1 MFAASLSPRKG
12 SPRKRLEGFAAC
24 AGHSGRCPTFVAVM
38 PNGGSAIGYR
48 PMNGDTFLPD
58 DGGEAGKDIAPV
70 SLQAPADCDL
80 DTNAGG
86 ETCLKMQ
93 TVTTFPAPS
102 SS

>member
-12 SPRKRLEGFAAC
+12 SLRKRLMGFASG
-24 AGHSGRCPTFVAVM
+24 AGLPGRCPTLIAAM
-38 PNGGSAIGYR
+38 PNGGSAIGFR
-48 PMNGDTFLPD
+48 PMNGDIFLPD
-58 DGGEAGKDIAPV
+58 DGGEARRGV
-70 SLQAPADCDL
+70 APASAQADRDL

-86 ETCLKMQ
+86 ETCLKTQ